1 MILLYNMKCKFCNK
15 ETGLFYCLEC
25 GKVIEYPDFI
35 GGNPKLEKGLDEVIL
50 NLSSEYK
57 KKQVRVEDFVD
68 NSTIAKAMF
77 HRYYEHCLQL
87 QETCAS
93 KQVSKIYASGDS
105 LFNRMMGFADKCNT
119 NECQIAVVGTVKAGK
134 SMFINAILGKEI
146 ASSFPTPETAS
157 LTKFRYSEN
166 GDYVKVTFYNREEWK
181 QLWSD
186 VKKATEMSYRDEDDK
201 DDFMSK
207 YNELG
212 ADKLLDSYLNKEPVI
227 FKPSCIEELK
237 IQVARFTSC
246 KYPEHFFA
254 KEVEVGLS
262 EFNVPKNVVFVDT
275 PGLNDPVEYRVNIS
289 RRYINS
295 ASVVLLCIS
304 ADKSAI
310 EATELEQTASIFHVL
325 KWATDRIY
333 VFGTKIDFHSNYMEN
348 WEKYTKPVFVK
359 EFSSKFLF
367 GSETNASKHIF
378 PVTAWYYNLI
388 QRAKQNQDIW
398 DSENKKDLE
407 KLVVECLGTLSD
419 AQKAEIITKFGIDNI
434 DKAIKAMSD
443 KTRFYESIELAE
455 EKTNIPYIVKMLND
469 GPIHNAEQIIKDDIV
484 KMYTNVLSEL
494 IKRTDGAIEK
504 RLQEIRES
512 YDEDIRNK
520 IEALTISIQRDE
532 KEIPEKK
539 KAINEILQSITNE
552 STNFFNSLKIK

>member
-1 MILLYNMKCKFCNK
+1 MKCKLCNK
-15 ETGLFYCLEC
+15 ETGLFYCLDC

-35 GGNPKLEKGLDEVIL
+35 KGNPKLERGLDDIIST
-50 NLSSEYK
+50 LSSECK
-57 KKQVRVEDFVD
+57 KKQIRVADFID
-68 NSTIAKAMF
+68 KSSIAKAMF
-77 HRYYEHCLQL
+77 HRYYQHCLYL
-87 QETCAS
+87 QELCAS

-105 LFNRMMGFADKCNT
+105 LFNKMMGFGDKCNT

-134 SMFINAILGKEI
+134 SMFINAILGREI

-157 LTKFRYSEN
+157 LTKFRYSED
-166 GDYVKVTFYNREEWK
+166 GDYVKVTFYKKEEWD

-212 ADKLLDSYLNKEPVI
+212 ADKLIESYLDRDSII
-227 FKPSCIEELK
+227 FRPNSIEELRTL
-237 IQVARFTSC
+237 VARYTSC
-246 KYPEHFFA
+246 KFPEHFFA

-304 ADKSAI
+304 ADKAAL

-333 VFGTKIDFHSNYMEN
+333 VFGTKIDFHSNYMEE
-348 WEKYTKPVFVK
+348 WENHTKPMFVK
-359 EFSSKFLF
+359 ELSSKFLF
-367 GSETNASKHIF
+367 GSEQNASKHIF

-388 QRAKQNQDIW
+388 QRAKADQSIW
-398 DSENKKDLE
+398 DNSETKEAKDLG
-407 KLVVECLGTLSD
+407 KLVVECLGNLTESQVLDLIMKLDKDS
-419 AQKAEIITKFGIDNI
+419 AA
-434 DKAIKAMSD
+434 KAISPKN
-443 KTRFYESIELAE
+443 RFYNSIELAE
-455 EKTNIPYIVKMLND
+455 EKTNIPYVVKMLNE

-494 IKRTDGAIEK
+494 LERTDGAIEK
-504 RLQEIRES
+504 RLQEIRDS
-512 YDEDIRNK
+512 NDENLRAK
-520 IEALTISIQRDE
+520 IEELTITIERDE
-532 KEIPEKK
+532 REIPEKK
-539 KAINEILQSITNE
+539 QAINEILQSITNE
-552 STNFFNSLKIK
+552 TTNFFESLNIK

>member
-1 MILLYNMKCKFCNK
+1 MKCKLCNK
-15 ETGLFYCLEC
+15 ETGLFYCLDC

-35 GGNPKLEKGLDEVIL
+35 KGNPKLERGLDEIIV
-50 NLSSEYK
+50 NLSSEFK
-57 KKQVRVEDFVD
+57 KKQVRVEEFIDK
-68 NSTIAKAMF
+68 SSIAKAMF
-77 HRYYEHCLQL
+77 HRYYQHCLHL
-87 QETCAS
+87 QEMCAS
-93 KQVSKIYASGDS
+93 KQVAKIYATGDS
-105 LFNRMMGFADKCNT
+105 LFNKMMGFGDKCNT

-134 SMFINAILGKEI
+134 SMFINAILGREI

-166 GDYVKVTFYNREEWK
+166 GDYVRVTFYNKDEWS

-201 DDFMSK
+201 EDFMSK
-207 YNELG
+207 YHELG
-212 ADKLLDSYLNKEPVI
+212 ADKLIESYLDRDPI
-227 FKPSCIEELK
+227 TYKPSNIEELK
-237 IQVARFTSC
+237 AQVARFTSC

-304 ADKSAI
+304 ADKAAI
-310 EATELEQTASIFHVL
+310 EATELEQTASIFHIL

-333 VFGTKIDFHSNYMEN
+333 VFGTKIDFHSNYMEY
-348 WEKYTKPVFVK
+348 WEKHTKPVFVK

-367 GSETNASKHIF
+367 GSEENASKHIF

-388 QRAKQNQDIW
+388 QRAKADQAIW
-398 DSENKKDLE
+398 DTESSSKDLG
-407 KLVVECLGTLSD
+407 KLVIECLGPLSD
-419 AQKAEIITKFGIDNI
+419 TQKMEILMKLGIEEG
-434 DKAIKAMSD
+434 IKATSD
-443 KTRFYESIELAE
+443 KTRFYTSIKLVE

-494 IKRTDGAIEK
+494 LERTDGAIEK

-512 YDEDIRNK
+512 KDGNLRAK
-520 IEALTISIQRDE
+520 IKELTQSIERDE
-532 KEIPEKK
+532 REIPAKK
-539 KAINEILQSITNE
+539 QAISEILQSITNE
-552 STNFFNSLKIK
+552 TTSFFESLNIR

>member
-1 MILLYNMKCKFCNK
+1 MKCKLCNK
-15 ETGLFYCLEC
+15 ETGLFYCLDC

-35 GGNPKLEKGLDEVIL
+35 KGNPKLERGLDEIIV
-50 NLSSEYK
+50 NLSSEFK
-57 KKQVRVEDFVD
+57 KKQVRVEEFIDK
-68 NSTIAKAMF
+68 SSIAKAMF
-77 HRYYEHCLQL
+77 HRYYQHCLHL
-87 QETCAS
+87 QEMCAS
-93 KQVSKIYASGDS
+93 KQVAKIYATGDS
-105 LFNRMMGFADKCNT
+105 LFNKMMGFGDKCNT

-134 SMFINAILGKEI
+134 SMFINAILGREI

-166 GDYVKVTFYNREEWK
+166 GDYVRVTFYNKDEWN

-186 VKKATEMSYRDEDDK
+186 VKKATEISYRDEDDK
-201 DDFMSK
+201 EDFMSK
-207 YNELG
+207 YHELG
-212 ADKLLDSYLNKEPVI
+212 ADKLIESYLDRDPI
-227 FKPSCIEELK
+227 TYKPSNIEELK
-237 IQVARFTSC
+237 TLVARFTSC

-304 ADKSAI
+304 ADKAAL
-310 EATELEQTASIFHVL
+310 EATELEQAASIFHVL

-333 VFGTKIDFHSNYMEN
+333 VFGTKIDFHSNYMEK
-348 WEKYTKPVFVK
+348 WENYTKPMFVK
-359 EFSSKFLF
+359 ELSSKYLF
-367 GSETNASKHIF
+367 GSEQMASKHIF

-388 QRAKQNQDIW
+388 QRAKMDQSMW
-398 DSENKKDLE
+398 DNLETSEAKDLQ
-407 KLVVECLGTLSD
+407 KLVVECLGALSD
-419 AQKAEIITKFGIDNI
+419 AQKMEILMKLGIEEGV
-434 DKAIKAMSD
+434 KATSD
-443 KTRFYESIELAE
+443 KTRFYSSIDLAE
-455 EKTNIPYIVKMLND
+455 EKTNIPYVVKMLNE

-494 IKRTDGAIEK
+494 KERTGGAIEK

-512 YDEDIRNK
+512 KDGNLRAK
-520 IEALTISIQRDE
+520 IKELTLSIERDE
-532 KEIPEKK
+532 REIPAKK
-539 KAINEILQSITNE
+539 QAINDILQSITNE
-552 STNFFNSLKIK
+552 TTSFFESLNIR

>member
-1 MILLYNMKCKFCNK
+1 MKCKLCNK
-15 ETGLFYCLEC
+15 ETGLFYCLDC

-35 GGNPKLEKGLDEVIL
+35 KDNPKLERGLDDIIST
-50 NLSSEYK
+50 LSSEFK
-57 KKQVRVEDFVD
+57 KKQIRVADFID
-68 NSTIAKAMF
+68 KSSIAKAMF
-77 HRYYEHCLQL
+77 HRYYQHCLYL
-87 QETCAS
+87 QELCAS

-105 LFNRMMGFADKCNT
+105 LFNKMMGFGDKCNT

-134 SMFINAILGKEI
+134 SMFINAILGREI

-157 LTKFRYSEN
+157 LTKFRYSED
-166 GDYVKVTFYNREEWK
+166 GDYVKVTFYKKKEWN

-212 ADKLLDSYLNKEPVI
+212 ADKLIESYLDRDSII
-227 FKPSCIEELK
+227 FRPNNLEELK
-237 IQVARFTSC
+237 TQVARFTSC

-304 ADKSAI
+304 ADKAAI

-333 VFGTKIDFHSNYMEN
+333 VFGTKIDFHSNYMDY
-348 WEKYTKPVFVK
+348 WEKHTKPVFAK

-367 GSETNASKHIF
+367 GSEQNASKHIF

-388 QRAKQNQDIW
+388 QRAKHNQGIW
-398 DSENKKDLE
+398 DSDDKKDLE

-419 AQKAEIITKFGIDNI
+419 AQKMEILMKLGIEEG
-434 DKAIKAMSD
+434 IKATSD
-443 KTRFYESIELAE
+443 KTRFYDSIELAE
-455 EKTNIPYIVKMLND
+455 EKTNIPYVVKMLND

-484 KMYTNVLSEL
+484 KMYKNVLSEL
-494 IKRTDGAIEK
+494 KERTDGAIEK
-504 RLQEIRES
+504 RLQEIRDS
-512 YDEDIRNK
+512 NDENLRAK
-520 IEALTISIQRDE
+520 IEELTITIERDE

-539 KAINEILQSITNE
+539 QAINEILQSITNE
-552 STNFFNSLKIK
+552 TTNFFESLNIK